1 MSSEKKLGPPL
12 TELPKA
18 LTLLLQ
24 RDGRQQKDVARE
36 LGISSSAVSRILSGK
51 ISPSLDTLAQ
61 MLQLLKVD
69 LHDLASAMDTVAGRR
84 RRPSGEGLFL
94 VAISQVDGAAG
105 ESSSP
110 KGLEE
115 VLARAIRRWVAES
128 ESNTAGKPLE
138 TDQANSP
145 TV

>member
-12 TELPKA
+12 SELPRA

-36 LGISSSAVSRILSGK
+36 LGISTSAVSRILSGK

-61 MLQLLKVD
+61 MLQLFKAD

-105 ESSSP
+105 EFSSP
-110 KGLEE
+110 KVLEE
-115 VLARAIRRWVAES
+115 ALGHAIRRWVAES
-128 ESNTAGKPLE
+128 GSNTAKNPIGGQLPR
-138 TDQANSP
+138 S
-145 TV
+145 